1 MSSPF
6 TQQFKEVESRLTN
19 AKNKLEEKLLQL
31 KEAGDEQGMRQ
42 IGANLRSIQGEY
54 ARIAQ
59 NYEQEQ
65 AIRKES
71 LLSGIAS
78 GELISDKQ
86 KPIRSFV
93 PSFDPSGM
101 GSYGTEESFIET
113 PLKYNP
119 NKAKKVF
126 AELVETDPKKVDVTT
141 GVGLK
146 ETTMLAGLQDD
157 EAKKTYL
164 QQKYEEVLPLNTP
177 GTSNF
182 LVKDKKGN
190 IILTFPQG
198 IDMKDVGAAA
208 FTETAPLL
216 AGIGAG
222 IASLGTGPAAPV
234 VASGA
239 SNLGYSGVGAL
250 QDIAF
255 RKMAGLPA
263 GVGQVATERG
273 KEAALGLGID
283 IATAGLAKPFIKRAG
298 TAIENNV
305 AKELREATELLQKRG
320 KDVTYPVGAEGGDIG
335 LKFQRELAGK
345 FPKMAVAQTM
355 EKTRGVMASYQKA
368 IQDKVIGVPRVDI
381 TARVK
386 AEADELASMIEKQ
399 NVRLKGQAKGWV
411 DNKLRQIMP
420 DKTNQVEAG
429 KNISQILTKGQEVVR
444 NAKNTEFDNFAN
456 AVNSAG
462 IMQTPE
468 ELADVLRPIVENS
481 ALGKNPGVEQIMVRL
496 GNARRDAKLASELEQ
511 DIARADANGL
521 FVPEEARIRLKD
533 LKEYSEPFDAVR
545 SRNLI
550 QNLQNQAEKDPFGKT
565 KKDVVVDNAT
575 KAIRDNFENKLSQ
588 ANMLGEWDKFKDA
601 YVDYAAYQKGQIG
614 KMVADNF
621 GDLKIAP
628 EEIIQKSLVDTKA
641 VNDVLNAVKASGD
654 IQGEA
659 YLRKTLQDAYLE
671 KIGMT
676 SGYKGTKSNYKP
688 EMVEALWGNP
698 LAAKRVNST
707 ISELNDILA
716 KNDIEVVNIAPD
728 DVNKL
733 LDILPVNERQKVI
746 SSIVKKG
753 QLQAKEDRLISN
765 EVVKLAKR
773 GNWTYLDNDIFADT
787 MLNKASTSDVL
798 DIVKKLPLAEKQKV
812 GADMFARLLSDYSTA
827 GTGKNQARFGFDL
840 WDAEKVIKDLK
851 GWTRKKGT
859 GAPQWV
865 KNMDAVV
872 GKDTVDE
879 FIAASRVQA
888 ANRPIGKVESPEG
901 RVMLSGTGAK
911 GYISNLIGYLNN
923 KTLAAAYGSNNLR
936 PFLRGLSKDIGD
948 EAYQRNATR
957 MLKGIIGT
965 RTGLQAAAIQGRND
979 PDFQEQMQIILSEAQ
994 AQAEAEQQK

>member
-65 AIRKES
+65 AVRKES

-78 GELISDKQ
+78 GEGIGYEYRDVAQ
-86 KPIRSFV
+86 QP
-93 PSFDPSGM
+93 PSGSGM
-101 GSYGTEESFIET
+101 
-113 PLKYNP
+113 YNP
-119 NKAKKVF
+119 LYSPTTRKEGFPTKDTPKLLKQSI
-126 AELVETDPKKVDVTT
+126 AELVETDPRKVDVTT

-146 ETTMLAGLQDD
+146 ETTMLAGLPDD
-157 EAKKTYL
+157 EARKAYL
-164 QQKYEEVLPLNTP
+164 QQKYKEVLPLNTP

-198 IDMKDVGAAA
+198 IDMKDVGAAVT
-208 FTETAPLL
+208 TETLPLA

-239 SNLGYSGVGAL
+239 SNLAYSGVGAL

-283 IATAGLAKPFIKRAG
+283 IITYGAAKPFTKRLG
-298 TAIENNV
+298 TGIENNL
-305 AKELREATELLQKRG
+305 AKELRESAELLEG
-320 KDVTYPVGAEGGDIG
+320 KGMKVRTPVGAQGGMAG
-335 LKFQRELAGK
+335 LQLERSLGGAFPNMALAK
-345 FPKMAVAQTM
+345 EM
-355 EKTRGVMASYQKA
+355 EKTREVLFGYQKA
-368 IQDKVIGVPRVDI
+368 AQEGVINVPKADI
-381 TARVK
+381 AARVK
-386 AEADELASMIEKQ
+386 AEADQLASMIEKQ
-399 NVRLKGQAKGWV
+399 NVRLKGQAKDWV
-411 DNKLRQIMP
+411 DNRLKQIMP

-429 KNISQILTKGQEVVR
+429 KNISQILTKGQEIVR

-481 ALGKNPGVEQIMVRL
+481 ALGKNPGVEQIMIKL

-575 KAIRDNFENKLSQ
+575 KAVRDNFENKLSQ

-601 YVDYAAYQKGQIG
+601 YIDYAAYQKGQIG

-654 IQGEA
+654 TQGEA

-688 EMVEALWGNP
+688 EMVDALWGNP
-698 LAAKRVNST
+698 LTAKRINSQ

-716 KNDIEVVNIAPD
+716 KNDIEVVNIPAE
-728 DVNKL
+728 DVNRL
-733 LDILPVNERQKVI
+733 LDIIPINERKKLI
-746 SSIVKKG
+746 DDIVKKG
-753 QLQAKEDRLISN
+753 KVQNRLDRLMSN
-765 EVVKLAKR
+765 EVVKQAKR
-773 GNWTYLDNDIFADT
+773 GNWTYLDDTVTNDVL
-787 MLNKASTSDVL
+787 LNKASTSDL
-798 DIVKKLPLAEKQKV
+798 LEIFKRLPLSEQRKR
-812 GADMFARLLSDYSTA
+812 GASMFARMLDNYATS
-827 GTGKNQARFGFDL
+827 GTNQTRLGNNL
-840 WDAEKVIKDLK
+840 WDAEKVNQDVL
-851 GWTRKKGT
+851 RN
-859 GAPQWV
+859 PQWLR
-865 KNMDAVV
+865 NMKAVDKIL
-872 GKDTVDE
+872 GKDDMDV
-879 FIAASRVQA
+879 FIAASKVQA
-888 ANRPIGKVESPEG
+888 ANKPMGKVESLEVRG
-901 RVMLSGTGAK
+901 VTTGADVK
-911 GYISNLIGYLNN
+911 WYASPVKYLNN
-923 KTLAAAYGSNNLR
+923 KTLAMAYGSNQLR
-936 PFLRGLSKDIGD
+936 PLLSGIYKNIGD
-948 EAYQRNATR
+948 EAYQKNAKR
-957 MLKGIIGT
+957 LLKGVIST
-965 RTGLQAAAIQGRND
+965 RSGLQAAVEQGKND
-979 PDFQEQMQIILSEAQ
+979 PDFQEQMQIILKQ
-994 AQAEAEQQK
+994 AQEPGANE

>member
-6 TQQFKEVESRLTN
+6 TQQFKKVESRLTN

-65 AIRKES
+65 AVRKES
-71 LLSGIAS
+71 LLSGISS

-101 GSYGTEESFIET
+101 GSYGAEESFIET

-126 AELVETDPKKVDVTT
+126 AELLETDPKKVDVTT

-146 ETTMLAGLQDD
+146 ETTMLAGLQND
-157 EAKKTYL
+157 EERKAYL

-182 LVKDKKGN
+182 LVKNKEGNYVLALPKGIN
-190 IILTFPQG
+190 I
-198 IDMKDVGAAA
+198 KDVGAAA

-239 SNLGYSGVGAL
+239 SNLAYSGTGAL

-263 GVGQVATERG
+263 GVGQVAAERG

-305 AKELREATELLQKRG
+305 AKELREATELLQKKG

-355 EKTRGVMASYQKA
+355 EKTRGVMANYQKA
-368 IQDKVIGVPRVDI
+368 IQDKVIGVPEVDI

-386 AEADELASMIEKQ
+386 AEADQLAGQIGKQ
-399 NVRLKGQAKGWV
+399 NIRLKGQAKGWI
-411 DNKLRQIMP
+411 DNKLKQIMP
-420 DKTNQVEAG
+420 DKTNQVDLGNTIFNLMEDAA
-429 KNISQILTKGQEVVR
+429 TKGQAIKDQAYRSFYDEATQRGVSVPKQEVLNTIEGVLAGTR
-444 NAKNTEFDNFAN
+444 NDFK
-456 AVNSAG
+456 
-462 IMQTPE
+462 
-468 ELADVLRPIVENS
+468 R
-481 ALGKNPGVEQIMVRL
+481 NPSIERL
-496 GNARRDAKLASELEQ
+496 YR
-511 DIARADANGL
+511 DIASSETDTFSTEQLRNIVQVARDS
-521 FVPEEARIRLKD
+521 VPA
-533 LKEYSEPFDAVR
+533 
-545 SRNLI
+545 
-550 QNLQNQAEKDPFGKT
+550 
-565 KKDVVVDNAT
+565 NAT
-575 KAIRDNFENKLSQ
+575 KTADQVATGVSKALDDKFNEVVSKNGLGDLWNQTNKTYDETSLAFRRSSPGKILSEQFGDQKLSP
-588 ANMLGEWDKFKDA
+588 N
-601 YVDYAAYQKGQIG
+601 
-614 KMVADNF
+614 KMVDATLANE
-621 GDLKIAP
+621 KT
-628 EEIIQKSLVDTKA
+628 VT
-641 VNDVLNAVKASGD
+641 DVLSALKNTGD
-654 IQGEA
+654 QAGA
-659 YLRKTLQDAYLE
+659 DALQKQLQNAYLE
-671 KIGMT
+671 KIGFT
-676 SGYKGTKSNYKP
+676 SGYKRTSSKYRP
-688 EMVEALWGNP
+688 EMIDALWGNS
-698 LAAKRVNST
+698 LASKRINST
-707 ISELNDILA
+707 ISELNDAL
-716 KNDIEVVNIAPD
+716 KTKEVDIVNIPAE
-728 DVNKL
+728 DVNRL
-733 LDILPVNERQKVI
+733 LDIIPVNERQKVI

-753 QLQAKEDRLISN
+753 QLQAKEDRLMSN
-765 EVVKLAKR
+765 EVVKQAKR
-773 GNWTYLDNDIFADT
+773 GNWSYLDNDIFADT

-840 WDAEKVIKDLK
+840 WDAEKVIQDLK
-851 GWTRKKGT
+851 GWNRARGT

-888 ANRPIGKVESPEG
+888 ANRPIGKVESLEARG
-901 RVMLSGTGAK
+901 LTSATGIKVYASPFQ
-911 GYISNLIGYLNN
+911 YIGN
-923 KTLAAAYGSNNLR
+923 KVLAAAYGSNNLR

-957 MLKGIIGT
+957 MMKGIIGT

>member
-19 AKNKLEEKLLQL
+19 AKNKLEEKLLQF

-65 AIRKES
+65 AIRKDS
-71 LLSGIAS
+71 LLSGISS

-101 GSYGTEESFIET
+101 GGYGAEESFIET

-119 NKAKKVF
+119 NKAKKAF

-146 ETTMLAGLQDD
+146 ETTFLSGLQDD
-157 EAKKTYL
+157 EARKAYL
-164 QQKYEEVLPLNTP
+164 QQKYEEVLPINT
-177 GTSNF
+177 GGSSNF
-182 LVKDKKGN
+182 LVKNKEGNYILALPKGIN
-190 IILTFPQG
+190 
-198 IDMKDVGAAA
+198 MKDVGAAV
-208 FTETAPLL
+208 FTETAPLA

-239 SNLGYSGVGAL
+239 SNLAYSGVGAI
-250 QDIAF
+250 QDVAF

-263 GVGQVATERG
+263 GVSQIASERG
-273 KEAALGLGID
+273 KEAVFGGFID
-283 IATAGLAKPFIKRAG
+283 LLTFNAAKPFTKRAG

-320 KDVTYPVGAEGGDIG
+320 KDVTYPVGAEGGDVG

-345 FPKMAVAQTM
+345 FPKMAVAETM

-368 IQDKVIGVPRVDI
+368 IQDKVIGVPKVDI

-386 AEADELASMIEKQ
+386 AEADQLAGQIGKQ
-399 NVRLKGQAKGWV
+399 NVRLEQQAKGWV
-411 DNKLRQIMP
+411 NNKLKQIIP
-420 DKTNQVEAG
+420 DNTNQVDLG
-429 KNISQILTKGQEVVR
+429 NTISSLMEDAATKGQAIKDQAYRSFYDEATQRGVSVPKQEVLNTIEGVLAGTRNDFKRNPSIERLYRDIASSEADTFSTEQLRNIVQVARDSVPMNATKTADQVATGVSKALDDKFNEVVS
-444 NAKNTEFDNFAN
+444 KNGLGDLWNQTNKTYDETSLAFRRGSPGKILSEQFGDQKLSPSQMVDATLAN
-456 AVNSAG
+456 EKTV
-462 IMQTPE
+462 
-468 ELADVLRPIVENS
+468 ADVLS
-481 ALGKNPGVEQIMVRL
+481 ALKNTGDQA
-496 GNARRDAKLASELEQ
+496 G
-511 DIARADANGL
+511 ADAL
-521 FVPEEARIRLKD
+521 QK
-533 LKEYSEPFDAVR
+533 
-545 SRNLI
+545 
-550 QNLQNQAEKDPFGKT
+550 QLQN
-565 KKDVVVDNAT
+565 
-575 KAIRDNFENKLSQ
+575 
-588 ANMLGEWDKFKDA
+588 
-601 YVDYAAYQKGQIG
+601 
-614 KMVADNF
+614 
-621 GDLKIAP
+621 
-628 EEIIQKSLVDTKA
+628 
-641 VNDVLNAVKASGD
+641 
-654 IQGEA
+654 
-659 YLRKTLQDAYLE
+659 AYLE
-671 KIGMT
+671 KIGIT
-676 SGYKGTKSNYKP
+676 SGYKGTNSKYKP
-688 EMVEALWGNP
+688 EMVDALWGNS
-698 LAAKRVNST
+698 LASRRINST
-707 ISELNDILA
+707 IGELNDALKA
-716 KNDIEVVNIAPD
+716 NKVDIVNIPAD
-728 DVNKL
+728 DVNRL
-733 LDILPVNERQKVI
+733 LDIVPVNERQKVI

-753 QLQAKEDRLISN
+753 QLQAKEDRLMSN
-765 EVVKLAKR
+765 EVVKQAKR

-840 WDAEKVIKDLK
+840 WDAEKVIKDLG
-851 GWTRKKGT
+851 GWNRAKGT

-888 ANRPIGKVESPEG
+888 ANRPIGKVESLEARG
-901 RVMLSGTGAK
+901 LTSATGIKVYASPFQ
-911 GYISNLIGYLNN
+911 YIGN
-923 KTLAAAYGSNNLR
+923 KVLAAAYGSNNLR

>member
-19 AKNKLEEKLLQL
+19 AKNKLEEKLLQF

-65 AIRKES
+65 AVRKES

-78 GELISDKQ
+78 GTGIGYEDRDVAQ
-86 KPIRSFV
+86 QPA
-93 PSFDPSGM
+93 SGAGM
-101 GSYGTEESFIET
+101 
-113 PLKYNP
+113 YNP
-119 NKAKKVF
+119 SYSPTIRKEKFPTKDTPKLLKQSI
-126 AELVETDPKKVDVTT
+126 AELVEADPKKVDVTT

-146 ETTMLAGLQDD
+146 ETTFLSGLQND
-157 EAKKTYL
+157 EERKAYL
-164 QQKYEEVLPLNTP
+164 QQKYEEVLPINTV
-177 GTSNF
+177 GSSNF
-182 LVKDKKGN
+182 LVKNKEGNYILALPKGIN
-190 IILTFPQG
+190 
-198 IDMKDVGAAA
+198 MKDVGAAVA
-208 FTETAPLL
+208 TETAPLI

-222 IASLGTGPAAPV
+222 IASLGTGPAAPF

-239 SNLGYSGVGAL
+239 SNLAYSGVGAI
-250 QDIAF
+250 QDVAF

-283 IATAGLAKPFIKRAG
+283 LLTYGVAKPFTKRLGAG
-298 TAIENNV
+298 IENNL
-305 AKELREATELLQKRG
+305 AKELRESTELLEG
-320 KDVTYPVGAEGGDIG
+320 KGMNVRTPVGAQGGMAG
-335 LKFQRELAGK
+335 LQLERSLGGAFPNMALAK
-345 FPKMAVAQTM
+345 EM
-355 EKTRGVMASYQKA
+355 EKTREVLFGYQKA
-368 IQDKVIGVPRVDI
+368 AQEGVINVPKADI
-381 TARVK
+381 VARVK
-386 AEADELASMIEKQ
+386 GEADQLAAMIEKQ

-411 DNKLRQIMP
+411 DNRLKQIIP

-468 ELADVLRPIVENS
+468 ELANVLRPIVENS

-521 FVPEEARIRLKD
+521 FVPEETRIRLKD

-550 QNLQNQAEKDPFGKT
+550 QNLQDQAEKDPFGKT

-575 KAIRDNFENKLSQ
+575 KAVRDNFQNKLGQ

-654 IQGEA
+654 TQGEA

-698 LAAKRVNST
+698 LAAKRVNSQ

-716 KNDIEVVNIAPD
+716 KNDIEVVDIPAD
-728 DVNKL
+728 DVNRL
-733 LDILPVNERQKVI
+733 LDIIPINERKKLI
-746 SSIVKKG
+746 DDIVKKG
-753 QLQAKEDRLISN
+753 KAQDRLDRLMSN
-765 EVVKLAKR
+765 EVVKQAKR
-773 GNWTYLDNDIFADT
+773 GNWTYLDDTVTNDVL
-787 MLNKASTSDVL
+787 LNKASTSDVL
-798 DIVKKLPLAEKQKV
+798 EIFKRLPLSEQRKR
-812 GADMFARLLSDYSTA
+812 GASMFARMLDNYATS
-827 GTGKNQARFGFDL
+827 GTNQTRLGNNL
-840 WDAEKVIKDLK
+840 WDAEKVGQDVLK
-851 GWTRKKGT
+851 N
-859 GAPQWV
+859 PQWLR
-865 KNMDAVV
+865 NMKAVDKIL
-872 GKDTVDE
+872 GKDDMDV
-879 FIAASRVQA
+879 FIAASKVQA
-888 ANRPIGKVESPEG
+888 ANKPMGKVENLEVRG
-901 RVMLSGTGAK
+901 VTTGADVK
-911 GYISNLIGYLNN
+911 WYASPVKYLNN
-923 KTLAAAYGSNNLR
+923 KTLAMAYGSNQLR
-936 PFLRGLSKDIGD
+936 PLLSGIYKNIGD
-948 EAYQRNATR
+948 EAYQKNAKR
-957 MLKGIIGT
+957 LLKGVIST
-965 RTGLQAAAIQGRND
+965 RSGLQAAVEQGKND
-979 PDFQEQMQIILSEAQ
+979 PDFQEQMQIILKQ
-994 AQAEAEQQK
+994 AQEPGASE

>member
-19 AKNKLEEKLLQL
+19 AKNKLEEKLLQF

-65 AIRKES
+65 AIRKDS
-71 LLSGIAS
+71 LLSGISS

-101 GSYGTEESFIET
+101 GSYGSEESFIET

-126 AELVETDPKKVDVTT
+126 AELVETDPKKIDVTT

-146 ETTMLAGLQDD
+146 ETTFLSGLQDD
-157 EAKKTYL
+157 EARKAYL
-164 QQKYEEVLPLNTP
+164 QQKYEEVLPINT
-177 GTSNF
+177 GGSSNF
-182 LVKDKKGN
+182 LVKNKEGNYILALPKGIN
-190 IILTFPQG
+190 I
-198 IDMKDVGAAA
+198 KDVGAAVV
-208 FTETAPLL
+208 TETAPLA

-239 SNLGYSGVGAL
+239 SNLAYSGVGAI
-250 QDIAF
+250 QDVAF

-263 GVGQVATERG
+263 SIGQVATERG

-283 IATAGLAKPFIKRAG
+283 IVTAGLAKPFTKRAG

-345 FPKMAVAQTM
+345 FPKMAVAETM

-368 IQDKVIGVPRVDI
+368 IQDKVIGVPKVDI

-386 AEADELASMIEKQ
+386 AEADQLAGQIGKQ
-399 NVRLKGQAKGWV
+399 NVRLEQQAKGWV
-411 DNKLRQIMP
+411 NNKLKQIIP
-420 DKTNQVEAG
+420 DNTNQVDLG
-429 KNISQILTKGQEVVR
+429 NTISSLMEDAATKGQAIKDQAYRSFYDEATQRGVSVPKQEVLNTIEGVLAGTR
-444 NAKNTEFDNFAN
+444 NDFK
-456 AVNSAG
+456 
-462 IMQTPE
+462 
-468 ELADVLRPIVENS
+468 R
-481 ALGKNPGVEQIMVRL
+481 NPSIERL
-496 GNARRDAKLASELEQ
+496 YR
-511 DIARADANGL
+511 DIASSEADTFSTEQLRNIVQVARDS
-521 FVPEEARIRLKD
+521 VPM
-533 LKEYSEPFDAVR
+533 
-545 SRNLI
+545 
-550 QNLQNQAEKDPFGKT
+550 
-565 KKDVVVDNAT
+565 NAT
-575 KAIRDNFENKLSQ
+575 KTADQVATGVSKALDDKFNEVVSKNGLGDLWSQTNKTYDETSLAFRRSSPGKILSEQFGGQKLSPSQ
-588 ANMLGEWDKFKDA
+588 MVDATLANEKT
-601 YVDYAAYQKGQIG
+601 VD
-614 KMVADNF
+614 
-621 GDLKIAP
+621 
-628 EEIIQKSLVDTKA
+628 
-641 VNDVLNAVKASGD
+641 DVLSALKNTGD
-654 IQGEA
+654 QAGA
-659 YLRKTLQDAYLE
+659 DALQKQLQNAYLE
-671 KIGMT
+671 KIGIT
-676 SGYKGTKSNYKP
+676 SGYKGTNSKYKP
-688 EMVEALWGNP
+688 EMVDALWGNS
-698 LAAKRVNST
+698 LASRRINST
-707 ISELNDILA
+707 IGELNDALKA
-716 KNDIEVVNIAPD
+716 NKVDIVNIPAD
-728 DVNKL
+728 DVNRL
-733 LDILPVNERQKVI
+733 LDIVPVNERQKVI

-753 QLQAKEDRLISN
+753 QLQAKEDRLMSN
-765 EVVKLAKR
+765 EVVKQAKR

-812 GADMFARLLSDYSTA
+812 GADMFARLLSDYSTV

-840 WDAEKVIKDLK
+840 WDAEKVIKDLG
-851 GWTRKKGT
+851 GWNRAKGT

-888 ANRPIGKVESPEG
+888 ANRPIGKVESLEARG
-901 RVMLSGTGAK
+901 LTSATGIKVYASPFQ
-911 GYISNLIGYLNN
+911 YIGN
-923 KTLAAAYGSNNLR
+923 KVLAAAYGSNNLR

>member
-6 TQQFKEVESRLTN
+6 TQKFKEVESRLTN
-19 AKNKLEEKLLQL
+19 AKNKLEEKLLQF

-65 AIRKES
+65 AVRKEN
-71 LLSGIAS
+71 LLNKIKT
-78 GELISDKQ
+78 GEATGGKRTQ
-86 KPIRSFV
+86 KVYPA
-93 PSFDPSGM
+93 
-101 GSYGTEESFIET
+101 SYGGWGGVGMPGNTMPSSYDVVIFDYD
-113 PLKYNP
+113 PK
-119 NKAKKVF
+119 KAKKAF

-146 ETTMLAGLQDD
+146 ETTFLSGLQDD
-157 EAKKTYL
+157 EARKAYL
-164 QQKYEEVLPLNTP
+164 QQKYEEVLPINT
-177 GTSNF
+177 GGSSNF
-182 LVKDKKGN
+182 LVKNKEGNYILALPKGIN
-190 IILTFPQG
+190 
-198 IDMKDVGAAA
+198 MKDVGAAVA
-208 FTETAPLL
+208 TETAPLA

-239 SNLGYSGVGAL
+239 SNLAYSGVGAL
-250 QDIAF
+250 QDVAF

-263 GVGQVATERG
+263 GIGQVATERG

-283 IATAGLAKPFIKRAG
+283 LLTYGAAKPFTKRLGAG
-298 TAIENNV
+298 IENNL
-305 AKELREATELLQKRG
+305 AKELRESTELLEKKGMNVR
-320 KDVTYPVGAEGGDIG
+320 TPVGAQGGMAG
-335 LKFQRELAGK
+335 LQLERSLGGAFPNMALAK
-345 FPKMAVAQTM
+345 EM
-355 EKTRGVMASYQKA
+355 EKTREVLFGYQKA
-368 IQDKVIGVPRVDI
+368 AQEGVINVPKADI
-381 TARVK
+381 VARVK
-386 AEADELASMIEKQ
+386 GEAYQLASMIEKQ

-411 DNKLRQIMP
+411 DNRLKQIIP

-468 ELADVLRPIVENS
+468 ELANVLRPIVENS

-521 FVPEEARIRLKD
+521 FVPEETRIRLKD

-550 QNLQNQAEKDPFGKT
+550 QNLQDQAEKDPFGKT

-575 KAIRDNFENKLSQ
+575 KAVRDNFENKLGQ

-654 IQGEA
+654 TQGEA

-688 EMVEALWGNP
+688 EMVEALWGKP
-698 LAAKRVNST
+698 LAAKRVNSQ

-716 KNDIEVVNIAPD
+716 KNDIEVVDIPAD
-728 DVNKL
+728 DVNRL
-733 LDILPVNERQKVI
+733 LDIIPINERKKLI
-746 SSIVKKG
+746 DDIVKKG
-753 QLQAKEDRLISN
+753 KAQDRLDRLMSN
-765 EVVKLAKR
+765 EVVKQAKR
-773 GNWTYLDNDIFADT
+773 GNWTYLDDTVTNDVL
-787 MLNKASTSDVL
+787 LNKASTSDVL
-798 DIVKKLPLAEKQKV
+798 EIFKRLPLSEQRKR
-812 GADMFARLLSDYSTA
+812 GASMFARMLDNYATS
-827 GTGKNQARFGFDL
+827 GTNQTRLGNNL
-840 WDAEKVIKDLK
+840 WDAEKVGQDVLK
-851 GWTRKKGT
+851 N
-859 GAPQWV
+859 PQWLR
-865 KNMDAVV
+865 NMKAVDKIL
-872 GKDTVDE
+872 GKDDMDV
-879 FIAASRVQA
+879 FIAASKVQA
-888 ANRPIGKVESPEG
+888 ANKPMGKVANLEVRG
-901 RVMLSGTGAK
+901 VTTGADVK
-911 GYISNLIGYLNN
+911 WYASPVKYLNN
-923 KTLAAAYGSNNLR
+923 KTLAMAYGSNQLR
-936 PFLRGLSKDIGD
+936 PLLSGIYKNIGD
-948 EAYQRNATR
+948 EAYQKNAKR
-957 MLKGIIGT
+957 LLKGVIST
-965 RTGLQAAAIQGRND
+965 RSGLQAAVEQGKND
-979 PDFQEQMQIILSEAQ
+979 PDFQEQMQIILKQ
-994 AQAEAEQQK
+994 AQEPGASE